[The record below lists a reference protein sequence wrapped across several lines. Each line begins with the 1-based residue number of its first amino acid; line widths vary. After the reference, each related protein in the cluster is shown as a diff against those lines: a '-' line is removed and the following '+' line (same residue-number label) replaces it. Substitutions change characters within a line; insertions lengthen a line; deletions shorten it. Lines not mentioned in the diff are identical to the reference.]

1 MSHKATHWLAD
12 LDPTR
17 LNNAEFRILFVLCD
31 CHNPSQG
38 CFPKQEYLMTKTG
51 RGSSSVNAA
60 LNGLEEK
67 GLIRRDRRKSAKTG
81 RREATHYILGF
92 EMERP
97 QKPTPNSGDGK
108 RKTKVEQTASPTPN
122 SGDGS
127 ISGFQADPSPV
138 FGPFHLLKT
147 GVGHIKEEPVK
158 EPVKEPCAA
167 DAAHQDFD
175 FGSFFDRV
183 WRASPRPDSWPE
195 TEAAVQALIEAGE
208 RPEDIIAATEAY
220 GARVAGY
227 DAQRVHYSQNFF
239 AQGAWKRHV
248 PKVTPKPSQD
258 AVLQARAQNIREGK
272 PFVCR
277 SITIH
282 AAGECITAGLV
293 SIDDCHAAGIRV

>member
-12 LDPTR
+12 LDPRCMT
-17 LNNAEFRILFVLCD
+17 NAEFRVLFVLCD

-38 CFPKQEYLMTKTG
+38 CFPKQEYLRAKTG
-51 RGSSSVNAA
+51 RGNSSVNAA

-67 GLIRRDRRKSAKTG
+67 GLIQREQRKNAKTG
-81 RREATHYILGF
+81 KQENTHYILGF
-92 EMERP
+92 DIGGAQFPAPNSGDGSHETKPEHSEA
-97 QKPTPNSGDGK
+97 PTPNSGDG
-108 RKTKVEQTASPTPN
+108 T
-122 SGDGS
+122 D
-127 ISGFQADPSPV
+127 SGFQVEPTPV
-138 FGPFHLLKT
+138 FGPSRLLET
-147 GVGHIKEEPVK
+147 GVVYKEEPVK

-167 DAAHQDFD
+167 NAAHQDFD

-195 TEAAVQALIEAGE
+195 TETAVQALIDAGE
-208 RPEDIIAATEAY
+208 RPEDILAAAEAY

-248 PKVTPKPSQD
+248 PKATPKPSQD
-258 AVLQARAQNIREGK
+258 AVLEARAQNIREGK

-277 SITIH
+277 SISVH

-293 SIDDCHAAGIRV
+293 SVEDCHAVGIRV